1 MEIELR
7 LLWIA
12 IVCYVLAGVVAIF
25 SVALGKRAE
34 RTVLWLTVAGLTIH
48 TASLG
53 LRWNRL
59 DHGPFITLFE
69 ILSSNVWS
77 LTLIFSLAYWRI
89 PAIRPTAAAV
99 MPVLF
104 ILMGWLM
111 LASPEEGHFPP
122 TYRTPWLYIHIGLA
136 KVFLGCLLVALGMAT
151 VILLRPWPKASARLA
166 SLPASERLD
175 ELAYRFMALA
185 LIFES
190 LMLIS
195 GAIWAQDAWGRYWA
209 WDPLETSSFI
219 TWILLAISLHLRLTY
234 RVTPATGAWLVIGVF
249 VLAFVTF
256 FGVPFV
262 STAPHKGAV

>member
-7 LLWIA
+7 LLWAA
-12 IVCYVLAGVVAIF
+12 IICYVFCGVTAIF
-25 SVALGKRAE
+25 SVLLGKKPE
-34 RTVLWLTVAGLTIH
+34 RTILGLLLLGLGLQ

-53 LRWNRL
+53 LRWERL
-59 DHGPFITLFE
+59 GHGPFITLFE

-77 LTLIFSLAYWRI
+77 LALIFALAYWRFR
-89 PAIRPTAAAV
+89 PIRPTAAAV

-104 ILMGWLM
+104 VLMGWLM

-136 KVFLGCLLVALGMAT
+136 KLFLGCLLVAIGMA
-151 VILLRPWPKASARLA
+151 VVVLLRDLPAAAARLA
-166 SLPASERLD
+166 GMPADARLD
-175 ELAYRFMALA
+175 DLAYRFMALA
-185 LIFES
+185 LVFDS
-190 LMLIS
+190 LMLIT

-219 TWILLAISLHLRLTY
+219 TWILLAFALHLRVTY
-234 RVTPATGAWLVIGVF
+234 RSSPRQGAWMAITVF
-249 VLAFVTF
+249 LLAFITF